1 MKNRALKI
9 SVSIPLK
16 IVEELDQLTTYKGRS
31 RSKWITNAITERL
44 KGFEATPD
52 IPERKMMAMLFAST
66 TNPYVKLVLGEAL
79 NPTKLENR
87 QESKQV

>member
-31 RSKWITNAITERL
+31 RSKWITNAISERL
-44 KGFEATPD
+44 KGFDTA
-52 IPERKMMAMLFAST
+52 PEMSERQLTAMLFNST
-66 TNPYVKLVLGEAL
+66 KNPLLKVILGELL
-79 NPTKLENR
+79 NPTKLESH
-87 QESKQV
+87 QETK

>member
-31 RSKWITNAITERL
+31 RSKWITNAISERL
-44 KGFEATPD
+44 KGFETA
-52 IPERKMMAMLFAST
+52 PEMSERQLTAMLFNST
-66 TNPYVKLVLGEAL
+66 KNPLLKVILGELL
-79 NPTKLENR
+79 NPTKLQSHPEN
-87 QESKQV
+87 K

>member
-31 RSKWITNAITERL
+31 RSKWITNAISERL
-44 KGFEATPD
+44 KGFEAA
-52 IPERKMMAMLFAST
+52 PEMSERQLTAMLFNST
-66 TNPYVKLVLGEAL
+66 KNPLLKVILGELL
-79 NPTKLENR
+79 NPTKLESR
-87 QESKQV
+87 QENK

>member
-31 RSKWITNAITERL
+31 RSKWITNAISERL
-44 KGFEATPD
+44 LGFEAA
-52 IPERKMMAMLFAST
+52 PEMSERQLTAMLFNST
-66 TNPYVKLVLGEAL
+66 KNPLLKVILGELL

-87 QESKQV
+87 QETK